1 MFRYL
6 LFCLFVF
13 STTATAEEDASA
25 VTGSPD
31 TADITGSPDAAEI
44 TNSPDVPD
52 MPLPV
57 QDGEPME
64 ADITITRRGEKTIHE
79 YRINGVIYK
88 IKVIPDIGPAYY
100 FIDPDGDGEMQEVSE
115 SDLDSLIKINQWTIL
130 SW

>member
-1 MFRYL
+1 MLRYL
-6 LFCLFVF
+6 LFCVLVF
-13 STTATAEEDASA
+13 SNSVYAEEEM
-25 VTGSPD
+25 P
-31 TADITGSPDAAEI
+31 EI
-44 TNSPDVPD
+44 SNSPDVPE

-79 YRINGVIYK
+79 YRVNGVIYK

-100 FIDPDGDGEMQEVSE
+100 YIDPDGDGEMEEVSE
-115 SDLDSLIKINQWTIL
+115 SDLDSLVKINQWTIF

>member
-1 MFRYL
+1 MTDP
-6 LFCLFVF
+6 
-13 STTATAEEDASA
+13 SDTAEIE
-25 VTGSPD
+25 
-31 TADITGSPDAAEI
+31 
-44 TNSPDVPD
+44 NSPEVPD

-79 YRINGVIYK
+79 YRVNGVIYK

-100 FIDPDGDGEMQEVSE
+100 YVDPDGDGEMEEVSE